1 MRTRRERLLLFV
13 VFALAIG
20 VAIAHEYQ
28 IPAYCVRV
36 ITHAIGR

>member
-1 MRTRRERLLLFV
+1 MRSRRERLVLFA

-28 IPAYCVRV
+28 IPAYCWRV
-36 ITHAIGR
+36 INHAISR

>member
-1 MRTRRERLLLFV
+1 MRSRRERLVLFA

-28 IPAYCVRV
+28 IPTYCLRL
-36 ITHAIGR
+36 ISQAINR

>member
-1 MRTRRERLLLFV
+1 MRTRRGRLILFA

-28 IPAYCVRV
+28 IPAYCLRV
-36 ITHAIGR
+36 INHAISR

>member
-1 MRTRRERLLLFV
+1 LFA

-28 IPAYCVRV
+28 IPRYCLRL
-36 ITHAIGR
+36 IQHATGR